1 MALEWP
7 LEGVALQE
15 GKYCSCNILLL
26 LLLSKHAQKCNDA
39 KILNKT
45 ALINNAL

>member
-15 GKYCSCNILLL
+15 GKYCSCDIL
-26 LLLSKHAQKCNDA
+26 LLLSKHAQKCTDA
-39 KILNKT
+39 KI
-45 ALINNAL
+45 

>member
-15 GKYCSCNILLL
+15 GKYCSCDILL
-26 LLLSKHAQKCNDA
+26 LLLSKHAQKCTDV
-39 KILNKT
+39 KI
-45 ALINNAL
+45 